1 MEAIDQIRQVASI
14 VDIASLYTTLK
25 PRGRKH
31 VGLCPFHSEKAP
43 SFTVDSEKQLFHCFG
58 CGVGGDVFT
67 LVMEKEN
74 MTFPEAMNYLAER
87 YHVPLPQ
94 KSRLSPELQK
104 LEEKVYRANEAALAF
119 FRQCLHRTK
128 EGETALAYLRKRGL
142 SGETLETLKVGY
154 APNSWTA
161 QVSHLKDKGYEPGL
175 LEKAGLALPG
185 QKRAGHYDRFR
196 GRVIFPIFGLTGK
209 VVAFGG
215 RTIIEADPKYLN
227 SPDTPVYSKGKLLYG
242 LNWTKEALQEA
253 REVILV
259 EGYTDFASLYQAG
272 IRNLAASL
280 GTALTPHQVALA
292 KRFAPQQVIINYDGD
307 PAGRNAA
314 LRAVP
319 LCLEQAVPARVV
331 LLPQGLDPDAYVR
344 KFGKDSYLAQVKGSV
359 PGLKFL
365 VDMTIKT
372 GRMDIPEQKS
382 RIVRSVLA
390 EIEKIPDALVR
401 GDYLKQAGD
410 WLGMDESDLRRL
422 VEKPAAAPPKEGKDF
437 LLNAEKRLLQI
448 VLQNPAL
455 RAQVL
460 AALKEED
467 LVGLKSQ
474 PAFRLLCDHHRTGRE
489 FAYASLSKALPA
501 ALASLINVA
510 LMETLGPGTS
520 EEAADCLHEL
530 RVHSLEGRRNAL
542 RKEAERCQKSGDREK
557 SLKLIAQLNDLI
569 GEMMSLEREQHDR
582 MPNRP

>member
-1 MEAIDQIRQVASI
+1 MEAIDQIRQVADI
-14 VDIASLYTTLK
+14 VDIASLYTTLNK
-25 PRGRKH
+25 RGRKH
-31 VGLCPFHSEKAP
+31 MGLCPFHSEKDP

-104 LEEKVYRANEAALAF
+104 LEEKVYKVNELAVAF

-128 EGETALAYLRKRGL
+128 EGEAALAYLRKRGL
-142 SGETLETLKVGY
+142 SSETQEILKVGY

-161 QVSHLKDKGYEPGL
+161 LVSHFKEKGYDPSL

-185 QKRAGHYDRFR
+185 QKKAGYYDRFR

-215 RTIIEADPKYLN
+215 RTIIDADPKYLN

-242 LNWTKEALQEA
+242 LNWTKEVLKEA
-253 REVILV
+253 QEVILV

-280 GTALTPHQVALA
+280 GTALTQHQVALA
-292 KRFAPQQVIINYDGD
+292 KRFAPQVIINYDGD

-319 LCLEQAVPARVV
+319 LCLEQAAPARVV
-331 LLPQGLDPDAYVR
+331 LLPDGLDPDAYVR
-344 KFGKDSYLAQVKGSV
+344 KYGRDAYLEQVEQSV

-365 VDMTIKT
+365 VDTTIKT
-372 GRMDIPEQKS
+372 GRMDVPEQKS

-410 WLGMDESDLRRL
+410 WLGLDESDLRGL
-422 VEKPAAAPPKEGKDF
+422 VENPAGAPRKEGKDF
-437 LLNAEKRLLQI
+437 LLPAEKRLLQI
-448 VLQNPAL
+448 VLQNPEV

-474 PAFRLLCDHHRTGRE
+474 PAFRLLCEHHRSGRE
-489 FAYASLSKALPA
+489 IAYASLAKALPP

-510 LMETLGPGTS
+510 LMERLGPGTVA
-520 EEAADCLHEL
+520 EAADCLHEL
-530 RVHSLEGRRNAL
+530 RVCSLETARTAL
-542 RKEAERCQKSGDREK
+542 RKEAERCQKTGDRVK

-569 GEMMSLEREQHDR
+569 GKMMSLEREDHDR
-582 MPNRP
+582 MPDRP